1 MTIDYKNKTKIIEAF
16 EQCEYITPL
25 TKPTLLD
32 KLSFK
37 KKAFADIY
45 FHQGI
50 LGKEAEE
57 ACEAAQTVIV
67 TSKAA
72 KSEILDN
79 TEVKKSQVHVIYPV
93 VSESFLKPKE
103 SKKLLC
109 EELELD
115 KKKKILFFTA
125 KNFKNNGAKEF
136 CDLITNLNYKNI
148 QVIIAGP
155 KEQITQLKF
164 QTSKY
169 NFSEKVLM
177 LEDYPDINLLFS
189 AADIFILPTHIKGFA
204 SNVLKAMFFK
214 TAVFVTDNSTACEV
228 VDVFATMDSPD
239 DRSLPFKVDALLGR
253 KEDLDEIKKANRKIA
268 KAYTLENQLEKLNQ
282 IVENLNKA

>member
-1 MTIDYKNKTKIIEAF
+1 MTIEYKNKTKLIEVF
-16 EQCEYITPL
+16 EQCDKITSL
-25 TKPTLLD
+25 NKPTLLD
-32 KLSFK
+32 KLTFK
-37 KKAFADIY
+37 SKEFADIY
-45 FHQGI
+45 FLQGA
-50 LGKEAEE
+50 LDKEAEE
-57 ACEAAQTVIV
+57 ACEAAKAIIV

-72 KSEILDN
+72 RDEILDN
-79 TEVKKSQVHVIYPV
+79 TDVQKSSIHVIYPV
-93 VSESFLKPKE
+93 VSESYLKPKE

-109 EELELD
+109 DELELD
-115 KKKKILFFTA
+115 KSKKILFFTA

-148 QVIIAGP
+148 QVIIAGQ

-169 NFSEKVLM
+169 NFGDKVVM
-177 LEDYPDINLLFS
+177 LEDYPDMNLLFS

-214 TAVFVTDNSTACEV
+214 TAVFVTDNSTASEV

-253 KEDLDEIKKANRKIA
+253 KEDLDEIKKTNRKIA
-268 KAYTLENQLEKLNQ
+268 KKYTLEKQLEKLNQ
-282 IVENLNKA
+282 IVENLNIT